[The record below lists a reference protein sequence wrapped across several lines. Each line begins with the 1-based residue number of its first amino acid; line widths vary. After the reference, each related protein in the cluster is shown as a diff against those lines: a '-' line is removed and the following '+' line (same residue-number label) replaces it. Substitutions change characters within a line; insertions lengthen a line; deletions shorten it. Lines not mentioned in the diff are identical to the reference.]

1 VAEAAR
7 QERAR
12 KDAKKPKHVYSDEDL
27 RREKILT
34 PEDQAELEAR
44 RKAQPGITPASVEPA
59 LDANADM
66 PQLPLGDIARRY
78 RNAKLAA
85 QATTPYHLPFDE
97 PVFADPVISVPEVD
111 PPRPIFSPAHP
122 NFVPARPRTVVAPAI
137 SVPAP
142 ESSLA
147 PSAALPRV
155 ARPAGSYSSSH
166 PNLAPAHP
174 NQLAAPSLSSAAPVR
189 RVDPFAKRF
198 ALTAPPAISYANP
211 IVAQPRADAIV
222 AAAPKP
228 NARIE
233 VAPTAPHPSSV
244 DPVVAPSIET
254 RGNASLRIVTVRPGD
269 SLWKLAQENLGR
281 GSRWQE
287 LLAAN
292 PGIVDPARIAA
303 GTEIVLPANRT
314 GMKTDMRVTV
324 KQGDTLTQIAKL
336 TYGRA
341 AAWRCIE
348 QANPEISDANHIY
361 AGQQLRLPFACRP

>member
-1 VAEAAR
+1 
-7 QERAR
+7 
-12 KDAKKPKHVYSDEDL
+12 
-27 RREKILT
+27 
-34 PEDQAELEAR
+34 
-44 RKAQPGITPASVEPA
+44 
-59 LDANADM
+59 
-66 PQLPLGDIARRY
+66 
-78 RNAKLAA
+78 
-85 QATTPYHLPFDE
+85 
-97 PVFADPVISVPEVD
+97 
-111 PPRPIFSPAHP
+111 
-122 NFVPARPRTVVAPAI
+122 
-137 SVPAP
+137 
-142 ESSLA
+142 
-147 PSAALPRV
+147 
-155 ARPAGSYSSSH
+155 
-166 PNLAPAHP
+166 
-174 NQLAAPSLSSAAPVR
+174 VR

-244 DPVVAPSIET
+244 APVVAPSIEI

-303 GTEIVLPANRT
+303 GTEIVLPTNRT